1 MKIILA
7 ACLAILLAAG
17 FAGANDDAAFQAA
30 DTNKDGKIDKEEFKA
45 QVEKKFAA
53 YDVNKDGVIVL
64 HEMGDPGDEKVAT
77 EFRVMDLNGDG
88 KVTLKEFYDSAYKRF
103 EALDKDRSGS
113 LDRKEFIY
121 PQLRFFF

>member
-1 MKIILA
+1 MKTILA
-7 ACLAILLAAG
+7 ACLVILLAAG
-17 FAGANDDAAFQAA
+17 FAGANDTAFQTA
-30 DTNKDGKIDKEEFKA
+30 DTNKDGKIGKEEFSA

-53 YDVNKDGVIVL
+53 YDVNKDGVVVI
-64 HEMGDPGDEKVAT
+64 HEMGDPKDEAVAT
-77 EFRVMDLNGDG
+77 EFRIMDLNGDG

-113 LDRKEFIY
+113 LDRKEFLY